1 MPPSADLLRAPMRPC
16 CHQNA
21 CLFACWTHEGVCL
34 RLAGRASRGV
44 YDSVRGGAG
53 FPVKELKLFGSA
65 RSAGTKV
72 QTKWGEVVIED
83 FSLEAARKMDV
94 VFVSVSGDFS
104 LEFCE
109 KMADGPDGCVVIDN
123 SSAFRM
129 KEGFALCVPEIN
141 ADAARKSNKK
151 VSLARS
157 LSRSLALSLSL
168 PPSLPPS
175 LPLSLPLPP
184 SLLLSSA
191 RKLNK
196 RVYVGT

>member
-1 MPPSADLLRAPMRPC
+1 MPPSADLPRVPLRPR

-21 CLFACWTHEGVCL
+21 CVCL
-34 RLAGRASRGV
+34 HAGRVRARVCESRDVHRGACMLA
-44 YDSVRGGAG
+44 DSVRSGAG

-151 VSLARS
+151 VSRSCARARA
-157 LSRSLALSLSL
+157 LSRSHRPES
-168 PPSLPPS
+168 
-175 LPLSLPLPP
+175 
-184 SLLLSSA
+184 
-191 RKLNK
+191 
-196 RVYVGT
+196 